1 MRARDRHLLVVLSGL
16 LLAGCSDP
24 AEDAHSTAL
33 PQTIAPWPARD
44 TRAPRSSQTLGT
56 PLDAGAPGADA
67 GDDEED
73 GDDILPDQT
82 PAPPAAADPGA
93 PAPPAA
99 PAPAPAPTVAAPVNP
114 RLWPKGVIAYTVDGA
129 VADKTRITDA
139 IAHWQSKT
147 AIRFVARSSEAAYV
161 TFTTGTGCSS
171 HIGRQ
176 GAQQFIRL
184 GADCPVVAVIH
195 EIGHT
200 VGLFHEHARADRD
213 QYVKILTENISSKH
227 LYDFDKQIDYT
238 VGSYHYDSVMHY
250 WSYSFSRN
258 VGFTSEGALSARYPV
273 PSAA

>member
-56 PLDAGAPGADA
+56 PLDAGAPGSA
-67 GDDEED
+67 
-73 GDDILPDQT
+73 
-82 PAPPAAADPGA
+82 
-93 PAPPAA
+93 AA

-258 VGFTSEGALSARYPV
+258 GAPTITKLDGSLIPGDQTGLAPGDVEDIALMYKD
-273 PSAA
+273 AL